1 MNPPETRFNIGQPEF
16 LENDILD
23 LGELLQMVR
32 RRWKL
37 IAGLTI
43 LALALA
49 VLVTVNQ
56 TRLYTATSLV
66 LIETR
71 QDQVVDMEAVVSG
84 LPADS
89 ATIES
94 QVEIL
99 RSQALAERV
108 MNELDLI
115 QDPEFNP
122 AIREESFN
130 LISYLDPRTWA
141 GGLMQMISG
150 PDAEITDEEIQAERQ
165 HNVVVG
171 NLQDRMQVRR
181 RGLTYAIEINFTSE
195 DPRKAARIANA
206 FADLYI
212 VAQLEARFEA
222 TRRANNWLRD
232 RLESLREQV
241 RIAET
246 AAATFATENNLVSTG
261 EATVNEQQISQ
272 INAQLVS
279 ARADLSAAE
288 ASYDRVRQIV
298 QAGGDPEALN
308 QVAESPTF
316 SRLREQQAS
325 LRREEAELAGR
336 YGDLHPDLINVR
348 QEIRELDGQIES
360 EMVRLVTALGNE
372 VTLARNRVAS
382 LERSLDAA
390 SQNQAVANQAMV
402 QLRELERTAES
413 QRTLYET
420 FLSRFNETRE
430 QEDLQTSDA
439 RIIAQA
445 TAPLGP
451 SHPRPTLNLVLG
463 GVLGMMGGFGLA
475 FFVEWLD
482 RGIRGRDHIERHL
495 GIHQLA
501 AVPLLK
507 KSQIRKAGRKAQPED
522 FLIAKPLST
531 YAEAYRALKA
541 SIALSNIDDRPKTIL
556 VTSALPNEGK
566 STVAFSLAR
575 HAASTGMRTLLIDA
589 DLRHPQLSEMHKKNK
604 KDQKPGLVDI
614 LTGESQLGDV
624 VYQDSVDNLYFIF
637 GGANVANPAD
647 LLESNRMEEFIRGV
661 RNEFDL
667 VILDSAPVLPV
678 VDSRVLSRLVDTTI
692 FTVRWNDTTRD
703 AAAEGVRHLRD
714 FDANIAGAV
723 LNMVNLDRQRAYGYS
738 GGSAYYYGEY
748 RKYYSE

>member
-1 MNPPETRFNIGQPEF
+1 MNPPASHSSIGQPEF

-71 QDQVVDMEAVVSG
+71 QDRVVDMEAVVAG

-89 ATIES
+89 STIES
-94 QVEIL
+94 EVEIL
-99 RSQALAERV
+99 RSQDLAERV
-108 MNELDLI
+108 MNELDLTT
-115 QDPEFNP
+115 DPEFNP
-122 AIREESFN
+122 EIREESSSLFA
-130 LISYLDPRTWA
+130 YLDPRTWVA
-141 GGLMQMISG
+141 SAIQIVSG
-150 PDAEITDEEIQAERQ
+150 PEVEIEDEEIQAERER
-165 HNVVVG
+165 NVVVG

-206 FADLYI
+206 FADQYI

-222 TRRANNWLRD
+222 TRRANNWLGD

-241 RIAET
+241 RLAET
-246 AAATFATENNLVSTG
+246 AAATFATENNLISTG

-279 ARADLSAAE
+279 ARADLSAAQ

-298 QAGGDPEALN
+298 EAGGDPEALN

-336 YGDLHPDLINVR
+336 YGDRHPDLINVR

-360 EMVRLVTALGNE
+360 EMSRLVTALGNE
-372 VTLARNRVAS
+372 VELARNRVRS
-382 LERSLDAA
+382 LDRSLDAA
-390 SQNQAVANQAMV
+390 SQDQAVANQATV

-439 RIIAQA
+439 RIIAEA
-445 TAPLGP
+445 TPPLGP
-451 SHPRPTLNLVLG
+451 SHPRPALNLALG
-463 GVLGMMGGFGLA
+463 GVLGLMGGFGLA

-482 RGIRGRDHIERHL
+482 RGIRGRNDVERHL
-495 GIHQLA
+495 GLHQIA
-501 AVPLLK
+501 VVPLLK
-507 KSQIRKAGRKAQPED
+507 KSQIRKAGRKAGPED
-522 FLIAKPLST
+522 FLLAKPLST
-531 YAEAYRALKA
+531 YTEAFRSLKA
-541 SIALSNIDDRPKTIL
+541 AIALSNIDNRPKTIL

-589 DLRHPQLSEMHKKNK
+589 DLRHPQLTEMHKKNK
-604 KDQKPGLVDI
+604 KEHKPGLVDI

-624 VYQDSVDNLYFIF
+624 VYQDSVADLFFIF
-637 GGANVANPAD
+637 GGAKVANPAD
-647 LLESNRMEEFIRGV
+647 LLESNRMEEFIRGI
-661 RNEFDL
+661 RSEFDL

-678 VDSRVLSRLVDTTI
+678 VDSRVLAQLVDTTI
-692 FTVRWNDTTRD
+692 FTVRWNDTSHD
-703 AAAEGVRHLRD
+703 AAAEAVRQLRD
-714 FDANIAGAV
+714 FNANIAGVV
-723 LNMVNLDRQRAYGYS
+723 LNMVDLDRQRAYGHS